1 MNNDNFLIEERDL
14 EQARDICKY
23 ITDSDVR
30 NRAVANVLA
39 GNIAE
44 KYFTEVSVDTK
55 TGLHN
60 IAAVLKDLEISDIY
74 INKCYVDVR
83 LYFNDNELF
92 VPKDLFDRNL
102 LPLAFM
108 FIKITPDLSGG
119 TVSGFVLPE
128 EIDTSK
134 SYNGYYKVNE
144 TDLVSFYEVES
155 ILIDKQSAEFIDDI
169 DSKVFAYLDGT
180 LEDVNGFYRELLSSE
195 DARIKLAIAAKAQD
209 TFAAIKVTGNNTSE
223 PSSTEQF
230 NDSGEND
237 LTLSNGFEASSLDI
251 GLEPSDEVTNL
262 DMDGSENISLKEIGT
277 DSLIE
282 PVISL
287 EESDELHIEELEP
300 AEDILEETGGFEEL
314 QNFENDTTDSSE
326 ISILQDNN
334 FTNDSNEELVQDEQ
348 DDNITIGLVND
359 NYSVDNMDLAV
370 DETASEYEEISIAE
384 NDEDAAD
391 LQIVED
397 YNPAQAVKEIS
408 EPEVNVS
415 TEQEATEFEYSTEV
429 TPSITAIED
438 QEVDVN
444 NLEDMLDEEDTSIN
458 SSAEEANS
466 SDGTEA
472 PEDEEQ
478 SPQIDTLF
486 GDASEE
492 EAGDINNAEVFKPK
506 KTGVSKIIPI
516 VGILAI
522 AGALGYYGYTKF
534 LPAPPSNLPPAP
546 DSGQTKVQQAPAK
559 EKPAAQDAM
568 PVETVENVELPDTT
582 EEAAA
587 VSIPAIEQNLDAS
600 ILVSNLSVNWEV
612 PSGYVSNNTAKR
624 YFLKLGKIIQLN
636 LKTELLLLNKPPITN
651 KIALE
656 LEYDK
661 SLKKFKVKGIT
672 ASSGEK
678 TVDDIITHT
687 VEQALDMKLRMNTN
701 SFSNITGNPVLVI
714 HL

>member
-144 TDLVSFYEVES
+144 TDWVSFYEVES

-230 NDSGEND
+230 IDSGEND
-237 LTLSNGFEASSLDI
+237 LTLSDGFETSSLDI

-262 DMDGSENISLKEIGT
+262 DMDGSENISLEEIGT

-314 QNFENDTTDSSE
+314 QNFENDTADSSE

-348 DDNITIGLVND
+348 DENITIGLVND

-384 NDEDAAD
+384 NDEDAVD

-397 YNPAQAVKEIS
+397 YNPAQAVEEIS

-444 NLEDMLDEEDTSIN
+444 NLD
-458 SSAEEANS
+458 
-466 SDGTEA
+466 
-472 PEDEEQ
+472 
-478 SPQIDTLF
+478 
-486 GDASEE
+486 
-492 EAGDINNAEVFKPK
+492 
-506 KTGVSKIIPI
+506 I